1 MTSKNFEEIES
12 DGIGSIQFTG
22 ERLAMPRTR
31 QEEGTLLPLPQ
42 N

>member
-22 ERLAMPRTR
+22 ERLAMPRT
-31 QEEGTLLPLPQ
+31 
-42 N
+42 